1 MKTKIP
7 DAVLAAEVSRR
18 GLVKT
23 TAIGGLAMASSGL
36 GNVNAPPALA
46 RPALAVVFT
55 KPRGLPS
62 AGNTASGIFVFIM
75 AHSSLLTIGSSYKP
89 FWVIISIAVR

>member
-23 TAIGGLAMASSGL
+23 TAIGGLAMASSAFTL
-36 GNVNAPPALA
+36 PFTRIANAAEAISLAKPA
-46 RPALAVVFT
+46 R
-55 KPRGLPS
+55 KS
-62 AGNTASGIFVFIM
+62 SG
-75 AHSSLLTIGSSYKP
+75 AP
-89 FWVIISIAVR
+89 VR